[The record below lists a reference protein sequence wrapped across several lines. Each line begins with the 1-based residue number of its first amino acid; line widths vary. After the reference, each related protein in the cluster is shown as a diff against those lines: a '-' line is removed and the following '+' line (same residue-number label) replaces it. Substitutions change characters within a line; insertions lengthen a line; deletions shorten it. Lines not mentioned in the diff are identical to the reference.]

1 MNTMRIVVILEARPL
16 SRQIGRLPEQN
27 TIEIVST
34 NGPHHPLNERLRN
47 ADIRNGQYSRTTA
60 HQRILFD
67 RSFTRSIKACLSG
80 SHPSQTCAAKPA
92 KPIQDAGVGAVVRS
106 RVDQCALAPAGL
118 LKRLAAISAPNRRLG
133 RQPDRHGLTNALA
146 RSYRTLQCK

>member
-47 ADIRNGQYSRTTA
+47 ADIRNGLDLVDFENA
-60 HQRILFD
+60 PIGKPAMKPKQRI
-67 RSFTRSIKACLSG
+67 
-80 SHPSQTCAAKPA
+80 
-92 KPIQDAGVGAVVRS
+92 
-106 RVDQCALAPAGL
+106 RVSTQALWHVSAFSLTAL
-118 LKRLAAISAPNRRLG
+118 LRG
-133 RQPDRHGLTNALA
+133 R
-146 RSYRTLQCK
+146 